1 MFHHKKIFV
10 LLLMVVSLELYGQSI
25 CASKGF
31 DIESALINYDINGSG
46 KLSADS
52 QLEISGKSTLV
63 FTEWGARKLYKE
75 KYVESTTGAVKTT
88 KTIRKLFHEDRGT
101 IYRADFE
108 KEKIETSEDPIMKM
122 AITKG
127 KNLYK
132 KSMEEMLAKGKKLGT
147 SDVLGYQCDE
157 WLYKGKKRCYYKGVP
172 LKEESMVSGIQVL
185 KTAVSIEFDKNIS
198 EDVFALPDF
207 VQDEQKGFLMKE
219 REVSIVKKKPKND
232 KAVDINISDVNM
244 SSMSDEIEE
253 VFKTDDAKVEEA
265 EIEESADLTIDMFQ
279 EQKELLPKLLS
290 EMQEAR
296 VCLENANDKN
306 EANLCLSKLIDIE
319 EKMSGEESKERD
331 ITLWVDATK
340 EQTMDD
346 LEEGILYMKRRMPC
360 VRRSQNFDDLSKCM
374 RDSD

>member
-1 MFHHKKIFV
+1 MFYDKKV
-10 LLLMVVSLELYGQSI
+10 LAFLLMVAPFELYGQSI
-25 CASKGF
+25 CATKGF

-88 KTIRKLFHEDRGT
+88 KTIRKLYHEDRG
-101 IYRADFE
+101 IVYKADFE
-108 KEKIETSEDPIMKM
+108 KEKIETSEDPVMKM
-122 AITKG
+122 AITTG

-132 KSMEEMLAKGKKLGT
+132 KSMEEMLAKGRKLGT
-147 SDVLGYQCDE
+147 SDVLGYHCDE

-207 VQDEQKGFLMKE
+207 AQDEQKGFLMKE
-219 REVSIVKKKPKND
+219 SEVSAVKKKPKID
-232 KAVDINISDVNM
+232 KVVDENR
-244 SSMSDEIEE
+244 SDEIEE
-253 VFKTDDAKVEEA
+253 VFKIDDTEMVEAKMVEA
-265 EIEESADLTIDMFQ
+265 ETEESADLTINMFQ
-279 EQKELLPKLLS
+279 QQKELLPKLLS

-306 EANLCLSKLIDIE
+306 KANLCLSKLVDIE
-319 EKMSGEESKERD
+319 EKMSGEKSEEREID
-331 ITLWVDATK
+331 LWTEVAK
-340 EQTMDD
+340 VKTMDD

-360 VRRSQNFDDLSKCM
+360 IRRSQNFDDLSKCM
-374 RDSD
+374 RDSE